1 MEHPTIGI
9 DTAKDVFHVVLGD
22 SAGRPVKKVQ
32 LKRNK
37 LAAFMAKQAVS
48 RVFLESC
55 AGSHHWA
62 RKFTGQGHAVEQIA
76 PQFVKRYRD
85 GDKND
90 FNDGQACIEAGLRP
104 TVRAVGTKS
113 LEQQELQSLQRARTL
128 ALRQRNALG
137 NQLRAMLLEFGVVVA
152 RSIAA
157 LRTLALRQRNAL
169 GNQLRAMLLE
179 FGVVVA
185 RSIAALRQRIPEILE
200 DGANELTDGMRRLV
214 AEEFERWKGL
224 AERVEELK
232 GRLERAGRRDATMKR
247 LQAELIG
254 VGPLTAVGL
263 WTAVADPKAFA
274 RGRQFAAYIG
284 LVPRQY
290 TTGGRARLLG
300 IGKGGQCELR
310 ALLIHGARAAIRHL
324 GDKTDPKSQWLR
336 ALVERRGKNRAAV
349 ALANKNARQAWAILC
364 QVA

>member
-1 MEHPTIGI
+1 MQHPTIGI

-22 SAGRPVKKVQ
+22 SAGRPVKKVK

-37 LAAFMAKQAVS
+37 LAAFMANQPVS
-48 RVFLESC
+48 KVFLESC

-113 LEQQELQSLQRARTL
+113 VEQQELQSLQRARTL

-137 NQLRAMLLEFGVVVA
+137 NQLRAMLTEFGIVVA

-157 LRTLALRQRNAL
+157 LRR
-169 GNQLRAMLLE
+169 
-179 FGVVVA
+179 
-185 RSIAALRQRIPEILE
+185 RIPEILE
-200 DGANELTDGMRRLV
+200 DGDNELTEGMRRLV

-224 AERVEELK
+224 AERVEVLK
-232 GRLERAGRRDATMKR
+232 GRIERAGRRDATMKR
-247 LQAELIG
+247 LQTELIG
-254 VGPLTAVGL
+254 VGPLSAVGL

-284 LVPRQY
+284 LVPRQH
-290 TTGGRARLLG
+290 TTGDRPRLLG
-300 IGKGGQCELR
+300 IRKRGQNELR

-324 GDKTDPKSQWLR
+324 GDKTDPKSMWLR

-364 QVA
+364 QAA

>member
-1 MEHPTIGI
+1 MQHPTIGI

-22 SAGRPVKKVQ
+22 PAGRPVKKVK

-37 LAAFMAKQAVS
+37 LAAFMANQPVS

-62 RKFTGQGHAVEQIA
+62 RKFTGQGHEVEQIA

-113 LEQQELQSLQRARTL
+113 VEQQELQSLQGARTL

-137 NQLRAMLLEFGVVVA
+137 NQLRAMLTEFGVVVA

-157 LRTLALRQRNAL
+157 LRR
-169 GNQLRAMLLE
+169 
-179 FGVVVA
+179 
-185 RSIAALRQRIPEILE
+185 RIPEILE
-200 DGANELTDGMRRLV
+200 DGDNELTEGMRQLV

-232 GRLERAGRRDATMKR
+232 GRIERAGRRDATMKR

-254 VGPLTAVGL
+254 VGPLSAVGL

-284 LVPRQY
+284 LVPRQH
-290 TTGGRARLLG
+290 TTGDRPRLLG
-300 IGKGGQCELR
+300 IRKGGQRELR

-324 GDKTDPKSQWLR
+324 GEKTDPKSQWLR

-364 QVA
+364 QAA

>member
-1 MEHPTIGI
+1 MHHPTIGI

-22 SAGRPVKKVQ
+22 PAGRPVKKVKI
-32 LKRNK
+32 KRNK
-37 LAAFMAKQAVS
+37 LAAFMANQPVS
-48 RVFLESC
+48 KLFLESC

-62 RKFTGQGHAVEQIA
+62 RKFTGQGHEVEQIA

-113 LEQQELQSLQRARTL
+113 VEQQELQSLQGARTL

-137 NQLRAMLLEFGVVVA
+137 NQLRAMLTEFGVVVA

-157 LRTLALRQRNAL
+157 LRR
-169 GNQLRAMLLE
+169 
-179 FGVVVA
+179 
-185 RSIAALRQRIPEILE
+185 RIPEILE
-200 DGANELTDGMRRLV
+200 DGDNELTEGMRQLV

-232 GRLERAGRRDATMKR
+232 GRIERAGRRDATMKR

-254 VGPLTAVGL
+254 VGPLSAVGL

-274 RGRQFAAYIG
+274 QGRQFAAYIG
-284 LVPRQY
+284 LVPRQH
-290 TTGGRARLLG
+290 TTGGRPRLLG
-300 IGKGGQCELR
+300 IRKGGQRELR

-324 GDKTDPKSQWLR
+324 GEKTDPKSQWLR

-364 QVA
+364 QAA

>member
-1 MEHPTIGI
+1 MQHPTIGI
-9 DTAKDVFHVVLGD
+9 DTAKDVFHLVLAE
-22 SAGRPVKKVQ
+22 SAGRPVRKVK

-37 LAAFMAKQAVS
+37 LAAFMANQPVS
-48 RVFLESC
+48 TVFLESC

-62 RKFTGQGHAVEQIA
+62 RRFSEQGHRVEQIA

-113 LEQQELQSLQRARTL
+113 VEQQELQSLQRARTL

-137 NQLRAMLLEFGVVVA
+137 NQLRAMLVEFGIVVA

-157 LRTLALRQRNAL
+157 LRR
-169 GNQLRAMLLE
+169 
-179 FGVVVA
+179 
-185 RSIAALRQRIPEILE
+185 RIPEVLE
-200 DGANELTDGMRRLV
+200 DGANELTEGTRQLV
-214 AEEFERWKGL
+214 AEEFERWKAL
-224 AERVEELK
+224 AERAEQLK
-232 GRLERAGRRDATMKR
+232 GRIERASHVDETMKR

-254 VGPLTAVGL
+254 VGPLSAVAL
-263 WTAVADPKAFA
+263 WTAVADPRAFA
-274 RGRQFAAYIG
+274 QGRQFAAYIG

-290 TTGGRARLLG
+290 TTGDRPRLLG
-300 IGKGGQCELR
+300 IRKGGQRELR

-324 GDKTDPKSQWLR
+324 GEKTDPKSQWLR

-364 QVA
+364 QAA

>member
-1 MEHPTIGI
+1 MQHPTIGI
-9 DTAKDVFHVVLGD
+9 DTAKDVFHLVLAD
-22 SAGRPVKKVQ
+22 SAGRPVRKVK

-37 LAAFMAKQAVS
+37 LAAFMANQPVS
-48 RVFLESC
+48 TVFLESC

-62 RKFTGQGHAVEQIA
+62 RRFSEQGHRVEQIA

-104 TVRAVGTKS
+104 TVRSVGTKS
-113 LEQQELQSLQRARTL
+113 VEQQELQSLQRARTL

-137 NQLRAMLLEFGVVVA
+137 NQLRAMLVEFGIVVA

-157 LRTLALRQRNAL
+157 LRR
-169 GNQLRAMLLE
+169 
-179 FGVVVA
+179 
-185 RSIAALRQRIPEILE
+185 RIPEVLE
-200 DGANELTDGMRRLV
+200 DGANELTEGTRQLV
-214 AEEFERWKGL
+214 AEEFERWKAL
-224 AERVEELK
+224 AERAEQLK
-232 GRLERAGRRDATMKR
+232 GRIERASHVDETMKR

-254 VGPLTAVGL
+254 VGPLSAVAL
-263 WTAVADPKAFA
+263 WTAVADPRAFA
-274 RGRQFAAYIG
+274 QGRQFAAYIG

-290 TTGGRARLLG
+290 TTGDRPRLLG
-300 IGKGGQCELR
+300 IRKGGQRELR

-324 GDKTDPKSQWLR
+324 GEKTDPKSQWLR

-364 QVA
+364 QAA

>member
-1 MEHPTIGI
+1 MQHSTIGI
-9 DTAKDVFHVVLGD
+9 DTAKDVFHLVLAD
-22 SAGRPVKKVQ
+22 SAGRPVKKRK

-37 LAAFMAKQAVS
+37 LAAFMANQPVS
-48 RVFLESC
+48 KVFLESC

-62 RKFTGQGHAVEQIA
+62 RKFTGQGHQVEQIA

-104 TVRAVGTKS
+104 TVRSVGTKS

-128 ALRQRNALG
+128 VRRQRDALG
-137 NQLRAMLLEFGVVVA
+137 NQLRAMLVEFGIVVA
-152 RSIAA
+152 RSIGA
-157 LRTLALRQRNAL
+157 LRR
-169 GNQLRAMLLE
+169 
-179 FGVVVA
+179 
-185 RSIAALRQRIPEILE
+185 RIPEILE
-200 DGANELTDGMRRLV
+200 DGENELTDGMRQLV

-232 GRLERAGRRDATMKR
+232 ARIERASRTDTTMKR
-247 LQAELIG
+247 MQAELTGI
-254 VGPLTAVGL
+254 GPLSAAAL

-274 RGRQFAAYIG
+274 QGRQFAAYAG
-284 LVPRQY
+284 LVPRQH
-290 TTGGRARLLG
+290 TTGDRPRLLG
-300 IGKGGQCELR
+300 IRKGAQNELR

-324 GDKTDPKSQWLR
+324 GDKTDPKSTWLR

-364 QVA
+364 QAA

>member
-1 MEHPTIGI
+1 MHHPTIGI

-22 SAGRPVKKVQ
+22 PAGRPVKKVK

-37 LAAFMAKQAVS
+37 LAAFMANQPVS

-62 RKFTGQGHAVEQIA
+62 RKFAGQGHEVEQIA

-113 LEQQELQSLQRARTL
+113 VEQQELQSLQRARAL

-137 NQLRAMLLEFGVVVA
+137 NQLRAMLTEFGVVVA
-152 RSIAA
+152 RSIVA
-157 LRTLALRQRNAL
+157 LRR
-169 GNQLRAMLLE
+169 
-179 FGVVVA
+179 
-185 RSIAALRQRIPEILE
+185 RIPEILE
-200 DGANELTDGMRRLV
+200 DGGNELTDGMRRLV

-232 GRLERAGRRDATMKR
+232 GRIERAGRRDATMKR

-254 VGPLTAVGL
+254 VGPLSAAAL

-274 RGRQFAAYIG
+274 RGRQFAAFAG
-284 LVPRQY
+284 LVPRQH
-290 TTGGRARLLG
+290 TTGDRARLLG
-300 IGKGGQCELR
+300 IRKGGQNELR

-336 ALVERRGKNRAAV
+336 KLVERRGKNRAAV

-364 QVA
+364 QAA

>member
-1 MEHPTIGI
+1 MQHPTIGI
-9 DTAKDVFHVVLGD
+9 DTAKDVFHLVLAE
-22 SAGRPVKKVQ
+22 SAGRPVRKVK

-37 LAAFMAKQAVS
+37 LAAFMANQPVS
-48 RVFLESC
+48 TVFLESC

-62 RKFTGQGHAVEQIA
+62 RRFSEQGHRVEQIA

-104 TVRAVGTKS
+104 TVRSVGTKS
-113 LEQQELQSLQRARTL
+113 VEQQELQSLQRARTL

-137 NQLRAMLLEFGVVVA
+137 NQLRAMLVEFGIVVA

-157 LRTLALRQRNAL
+157 LRR
-169 GNQLRAMLLE
+169 
-179 FGVVVA
+179 
-185 RSIAALRQRIPEILE
+185 RIPEVLE
-200 DGANELTDGMRRLV
+200 DGANELTEGTRQLV
-214 AEEFERWKGL
+214 AEEFERWKAL
-224 AERVEELK
+224 AERAEQLK
-232 GRLERAGRRDATMKR
+232 GRIERASHVDETMKR

-254 VGPLTAVGL
+254 VGPLSAVAL
-263 WTAVADPKAFA
+263 WTAVADPRAFA
-274 RGRQFAAYIG
+274 QGRQFAAYIG

-290 TTGGRARLLG
+290 TTGDRPRLLG
-300 IGKGGQCELR
+300 IRKGGQRELR

-324 GDKTDPKSQWLR
+324 GEKTDPKSQWLR

-364 QVA
+364 QAA

>member
-1 MEHPTIGI
+1 MQHPTIGI

-22 SAGRPVKKVQ
+22 SAGRPVKKVK

-37 LAAFMAKQAVS
+37 LAVFMAKQPVS

-62 RKFTGQGHAVEQIA
+62 RKFSGQGHAVDQIA

-137 NQLRAMLLEFGVVVA
+137 NQLRAMLMEFGVVVA

-157 LRTLALRQRNAL
+157 LRK
-169 GNQLRAMLLE
+169 
-179 FGVVVA
+179 
-185 RSIAALRQRIPEILE
+185 RIPEVLE
-200 DGANELTDGMRRLV
+200 DGANELTDGMRGLV

-232 GRLERAGRRDATMKR
+232 GRLEQAGRRDATMKR

-254 VGPLTAVGL
+254 VGPLSAVGL

-274 RGRQFAAYIG
+274 QGRQFAAYIG

-300 IGKGGQCELR
+300 IRKGGQCELR

-324 GDKTDPKSQWLR
+324 GDKSDPKSQWLR

>member
-1 MEHPTIGI
+1 MQHPTIGI
-9 DTAKDVFHVVLGD
+9 DSAKDVFHLILGD
-22 SAGRPVKKVQ
+22 SAGRPGKKKK

-37 LAAFMAKQAVS
+37 LAAFMANQPVS
-48 RVFLESC
+48 RVFMESC

-62 RKFTGQGHAVEQIA
+62 RKFAAQGHQVEQIA

-104 TVRAVGTKS
+104 TVRSVGTKS
-113 LEQQELQSLQRARTL
+113 VEQQELQSLQRARTL

-137 NQLRAMLLEFGVVVA
+137 NQLRAMLTEFGIVVA
-152 RSIAA
+152 RSIGA
-157 LRTLALRQRNAL
+157 LRR
-169 GNQLRAMLLE
+169 
-179 FGVVVA
+179 
-185 RSIAALRQRIPEILE
+185 RIPEILE
-200 DGANELTDGMRRLV
+200 DADNELTDGMRLLV

-224 AERVEELK
+224 AERVEVLK
-232 GRLERAGRRDATMKR
+232 GRIERGSRTDAKMKR
-247 LQAELIG
+247 LQQELDG
-254 VGPLTAVGL
+254 VGPLSAAAL

-274 RGRQFAAYIG
+274 QGRQFAAFVG
-284 LVPRQY
+284 LVPRQH
-290 TTGGRARLLG
+290 TTGDRPRLLG
-300 IGKGGQCELR
+300 IRKGGQNELR

-324 GDKTDPKSQWLR
+324 GDKTDPKSMWLR

-364 QVA
+364 QAA

>member
-1 MEHPTIGI
+1 MQHPTIGI

-22 SAGRPVKKVQ
+22 SAGRPVKKVK

-37 LAAFMAKQAVS
+37 LAAFMANQPVS
-48 RVFLESC
+48 KVFLESC

-104 TVRAVGTKS
+104 TVRSVGTKS
-113 LEQQELQSLQRARTL
+113 VEQQELQSLQRARTL

-137 NQLRAMLLEFGVVVA
+137 NQLRAMLVEFGIVVA

-157 LRTLALRQRNAL
+157 LRR
-169 GNQLRAMLLE
+169 
-179 FGVVVA
+179 
-185 RSIAALRQRIPEILE
+185 RIPEVLE
-200 DGANELTDGMRRLV
+200 DGANELTEGTRQLV
-214 AEEFERWKGL
+214 AEEFERWKAL
-224 AERVEELK
+224 AERAEQLK
-232 GRLERAGRRDATMKR
+232 GRIERASHVDETMKR

-254 VGPLTAVGL
+254 VGPLSAVAL
-263 WTAVADPKAFA
+263 WTAVADPRAFA
-274 RGRQFAAYIG
+274 QGRQFAAYIG

-290 TTGGRARLLG
+290 TTGDRPRLLG
-300 IGKGGQCELR
+300 IRKGGQRELR

-324 GDKTDPKSQWLR
+324 GEKTDPKSQWLR

-364 QVA
+364 QAA